1 MALDVPLAGSRSVA
15 AQNAG
20 DMAGKRH
27 RRRDSATLTVGRIS
41 THAEALAIFDA
52 WRELYVLGA
61 PQNPFASPDWLLPW
75 ARHFVPERNLAM
87 LTVRRRG
94 QLVGLAPWYIKRG
107 PLHVSRL
114 QLLGIDKREEFTE
127 LPQILTAPGEARSV
141 LRAVMGEWSR
151 QSGEWDWLA
160 VPVMD
165 DQGWLD
171 PEWLTGAV
179 AERGFIQHKAIRAP
193 VVLDLPS
200 DVFALHAGMKR
211 NLRESTHRGRN
222 RLNKTG
228 RFWAVTVHEH
238 ERDIAPALSV
248 LARLHSA
255 RAQLAGRR
263 RHPDRLARAASRE
276 FLEEALVRMARRRE
290 AQILTLDVEGEPIAA
305 QLVLMGP
312 DGTFL
317 GPSGIDP
324 AWWGVSAVTL
334 LHLHAAEEAV
344 RRGHSVLNFSE
355 GPSTYKL
362 RWSEQ
367 VRRHPEFVVCGPR
380 RSSHIAF
387 LGYRLAAT
395 AAGVHHATTRQRGS
409 MG

>member
-1 MALDVPLAGSRSVA
+1 MGAVGVGAV
-15 AQNAG
+15 
-20 DMAGKRH
+20 GKRR
-27 RRRDSATLTVGRIS
+27 RRRDSSTLTVSRIS
-41 THAEALAIFDA
+41 THDEALAIVDA

-75 ARHFVPERNLAM
+75 ARHFVPDRNLAM
-87 LTVRRRG
+87 LTVWRDE
-94 QLVGLAPWYIKRG
+94 QLVGLAPWYVKKG
-107 PLHVSRL
+107 PLCVSRL
-114 QLLGIDKREEFTE
+114 QLLGIDKHEEFTE

-151 QSGEWDWLA
+151 QSDEWDWLA

-165 DQGWLD
+165 DQGWLN

-179 AERGFIQHKAIRAP
+179 AERGFIQHKVIRAP

-200 DVFALHAGMKR
+200 DVSALHAGMKR

-228 RFWAVTVHEH
+228 RSWAVTVHED

-248 LARLHSA
+248 LAGLHTA
-255 RAQLAGRR
+255 RARLAGRR

-290 AQILTLDVEGEPIAA
+290 AQILTLDVEGVPVAA
-305 QLVLMGP
+305 QVVLLAP
-312 DGTFL
+312 DATFL

-344 RRGHSVLNFSE
+344 RRGHSVLNLSE

-380 RSSHIAF
+380 RFSRAAF
-387 LGYRLAAT
+387 LGYRLAGAAADIRHAT
-395 AAGVHHATTRQRGS
+395 ARHGKAIS
-409 MG
+409 

>member
-1 MALDVPLAGSRSVA
+1 MGFNVPLPRSRPVA
-15 AQNAG
+15 EKSAVG
-20 DMAGKRH
+20 PVGKRH
-27 RRRDSATLTVGRIS
+27 RRRDSTTLTVGRIS
-41 THAEALAIFDA
+41 THDEALAISDA
-52 WRELYVLGA
+52 WRELYVMGA

-75 ARHFVPERNLAM
+75 ARHFVPKRDLAM
-87 LTVRRRG
+87 LTVWRGG
-94 QLVGLAPWYIKRG
+94 QLVGLAPWYVKKG
-107 PLHVSRL
+107 PLRVSRL
-114 QLLGIDKREEFTE
+114 QLLGIDRHEEFTE

-141 LRAVMGEWSR
+141 LRAVMDEWSR
-151 QSGEWDWLA
+151 RSDEWDWLA

-200 DVFALHAGMKR
+200 DVPALHAGMKR

-228 RFWAVTVHEH
+228 SSWAVTTYED
-238 ERDIAPALSV
+238 ERDMAYALSI
-248 LARLHSA
+248 LARLHTA
-255 RAQLAGRR
+255 RARLTGHR
-263 RHPDRLARAASRE
+263 RHPDRLARAACRE
-276 FLEEALVRMARRRE
+276 FLEEALVHKARQRE
-290 AQILTLDVEGEPIAA
+290 AQILTLDVEGEPVAA
-305 QLVLMGP
+305 QLVLLAP
-312 DGTFL
+312 DATFL

-380 RSSHIAF
+380 RFSHAAF

-395 AAGVHHATTRQRGS
+395 AASIHHTAARHGKAIS
-409 MG
+409 